1 MFGSIVHLVELV
13 HNIHNEFEIAWYYF
27 ADLQARE
34 EHVERTERV

>member
-13 HNIHNEFEIAWYYF
+13 HNIHDEFEIARYYF